1 MRIIKR
7 LIAIF
12 PLLLLA
18 GTVLR
23 GQEILDRPQSV
34 EVPVAP
40 GRLSLEQMLSRAD
53 SLHAAFRFQEAIGLY
68 MSISGADLN
77 ARSREELDRKVAASQ
92 NGLNMTDFCATPHV
106 VARQRFSRKDFFLFY
121 PLGQRAWHP
130 SPNPLDS
137 LAEYPLYCPKD
148 ARTVY
153 FSAPD
158 KAGTRSLFVTEDRD
172 TLWSAPRLLSESI
185 TSTGSE
191 IYPMLSPDG
200 KTLYF
205 ASDGLF
211 GMGGYDLYS
220 CTWDPETQGW
230 GSPVNLGF
238 PFSSPGD
245 DFLLMDTP
253 DGKYTLF
260 ASNRDCS
267 KDSVYVYVVEYEKLR
282 ARKAVR
288 SHEEL
293 RQIASLRPVNNPSRI
308 DNASAVSGGVS
319 DNANT
324 RLYMRKNQEARA
336 LRDSLDRYQKAI
348 DGLRQQITR
357 AHEDETAALTAS
369 IREKEQAM
377 TPVRK
382 LLEETDLEIRL
393 VEQTF
398 LQSGVVQS
406 GGTEDREVVGSASS
420 YTFAKNAI
428 GQRLKMKVEKP
439 ASRAYFR
446 VAPVGRFALDNT
458 LPAGLVF
465 QLELF
470 STPRHASVEDLNGL
484 SPVYERLTSNLR
496 YTYSVGLYPSYTAAL
511 ADLNVVRLLGF
522 PEARIVAFRDGRPV
536 SVSQALRAE

>member
-1 MRIIKR
+1 MKKR
-7 LIAIF
+7 LIVIF
-12 PLLLLA
+12 SLLLA
-18 GTVLR
+18 AGTGLR
-23 GQEILDRPQSV
+23 GQEILDRPQPL
-34 EVPVAP
+34 EVPVAR
-40 GRLSLEQMLSRAD
+40 GRLSLEQMLQRAD

-68 MSISGADLN
+68 MSISGADLS
-77 ARSREELDRKVAASQ
+77 AHAREELDRKVAASQ

-137 LAEYPLYCPKD
+137 LSEYPLYYPKD
-148 ARTVY
+148 AKAVY
-153 FSAPD
+153 FSALD

-172 TLWSAPRLLSESI
+172 SLWSAPRLLSEGV

-191 IYPMLSPDG
+191 IFPMLSPDG
-200 KTLYF
+200 NTLYF

-211 GMGGYDLYS
+211 GMGGFDLYS

-260 ASNRDCS
+260 ASNRECS
-267 KDSVYVYVVEYEKLR
+267 RDSVYVYVVEYEKNR

-288 SHEEL
+288 SYEEL
-293 RQIASLRPVNNPSRI
+293 RQIVSLRPENNPSRI
-308 DNASAVSGGVS
+308 DNASAVSGGVT

-336 LRDSLDRYQKAI
+336 IRDSLDSYQKAI
-348 DGLRQQITR
+348 DALRTRVAR

-369 IREKEQAM
+369 IRDKEQAM
-377 TPVRK
+377 APLRV
-382 LLEETDLEIRL
+382 LLEETELEIRL
-393 VEQTF
+393 VEQSF
-398 LQSGVVQS
+398 LQSGVVQQ
-406 GGTEDREVVGSASS
+406 GGNEAREVVGSSS
-420 YTFAKNAI
+420 GYTFARNAI
-428 GQRLKMKVEKP
+428 GPRFKMKLEKP
-439 ASRAYFR
+439 ASRPYFR
-446 VAPVGRFALDNT
+446 VSPIGRFAQDNT
-458 LPAGLVF
+458 LPAGLVY
-465 QLELF
+465 QIELF
-470 STPRHASVEDLNGL
+470 SSPRHASVEDLGGL

-496 YTYSVGLYPSYTAAL
+496 YTYSVGLYPTYDAAL
-511 ADLNVVRLLGF
+511 SDLNVVRLLGF
-522 PEARIVAFRDGRPV
+522 PDARIVAFHDGRP
-536 SVSQALRAE
+536 ALR